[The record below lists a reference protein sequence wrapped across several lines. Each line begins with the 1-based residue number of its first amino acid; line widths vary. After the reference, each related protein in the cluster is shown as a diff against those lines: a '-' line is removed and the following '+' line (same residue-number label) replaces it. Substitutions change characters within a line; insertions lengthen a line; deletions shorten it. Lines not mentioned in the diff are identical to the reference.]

1 MDNYEYYI
9 ASIEE
14 ILKENQKGMTVSE
27 LALDLHMSRNTVGK
41 YLELMYLSGVVD
53 VRSVGKAKLY
63 FLAPRVPVTRVLS
76 YLSDAVIQTDDRYRI
91 VNINLSAL
99 DLFCSH
105 EEDLIGRNLLDLLGI
120 QGLTSEMRARIIS
133 PDRDVAFTDEIRVN
147 TDTKSRHLWMTVAD
161 MVMYDGV
168 LGHTFIL
175 EDITDW
181 KEAEKKRRVSD
192 FLFST
197 LAEQTWEQV
206 CIFSPDFK
214 IQYANHQYAI
224 ADGRTE
230 DLIGSDLLTPFD
242 KQAAQIIQDTVETVT
257 ETLAPHR
264 QVFPVM
270 VDQQLPRWLD
280 QRLYPVPD
288 NSGKAEESL
297 SITRDITGLQ
307 EGGSASALLSV
318 LLTSM
323 AEGVLTVT
331 LQGTILSWNQGA
343 EVITGYPA
351 EELLGGSA
359 HTIIPSELN
368 SDQDVITD
376 AVRGKTVRDIR
387 YTIRAKGG
395 RKKKV
400 ILSSAVVADHT
411 GEISMVVLIW
421 REP

>member
-41 YLELMYLSGVVD
+41 YLELMYLSGMVD
-53 VRSVGKAKLY
+53 VRNVGKAKLY
-63 FLAPRVPVTRVLS
+63 YLAPRVPVTRVLS

-91 VNINLSAL
+91 ANINLSAV
-99 DLFCSH
+99 DLLGSD

-120 QGLTSEMRARIIS
+120 QGLTSEMRTRITS
-133 PDRDVAFTDEIRVN
+133 PDRDVAFTEEIRVH
-147 TDTKSRHLWMTVAD
+147 TDTRPRHLWMTVAD
-161 MVMYDGV
+161 MVMYDGI

-181 KEAEKKRRVSD
+181 REAEQKRRVSD

-197 LAEQTWEQV
+197 LAEETWEQV
-206 CIFSPDFK
+206 CIFSSDYT
-214 IQYANHQYAI
+214 IQYANPRYTTTN
-224 ADGRTE
+224 GKGEGLT
-230 DLIGSDLLTPFD
+230 GSNLLEPYE
-242 KQAAQIIQDTVETVT
+242 KQASQIIRDSVEIVT
-257 ETLAPHR
+257 ETSAPHR

-270 VDQQLPRWLD
+270 IDQQIPRWLD

-288 NSGKAEESL
+288 HSGKVEQIL
-297 SITRDITGLQ
+297 GITRDVTGLQ
-307 EGGSASALLSV
+307 EGGTASALLSV

-323 AEGVLTVT
+323 SEGVLTVT
-331 LQGTILSWNQGA
+331 LQGTILSWNHGA

-368 SDQDVITD
+368 GELNVIAD
-376 AVRGKTVRDIR
+376 AVRGKTVCDVK

-400 ILSSAVVADHT
+400 ILSSATVQDHA
-411 GEISMVVLIW
+411 GETSMVVLIW